1 MRAIFA
7 VRAARMNALPT
18 NVSSRVLA
26 QHVDASGT
34 CVRSPNA
41 DAWFPE
47 NGRPAGARKLCK
59 GCPVIAECLELALR
73 EEAAWDARVS
83 RASAAVALPP
93 SGTGS
98 TGSAPTSPPP
108 ARALTARTTS
118 PRTTRRSRHE
128 HLPDQDDA
136 DGVLRRSPEPGIQ
149 GSRGL

>member
-1 MRAIFA
+1 
-7 VRAARMNALPT
+7 MNALPT

-73 EEAAWDARVS
+73 EEAG
-83 RASAAVALPP
+83 L
-93 SGTGS
+93 G
-98 TGSAPTSPPP
+98 
-108 ARALTARTTS
+108 
-118 PRTTRRSRHE
+118 RSRV
-128 HLPDQDDA
+128 Q
-136 DGVLRRSPEPGIQ
+136 GVR
-149 GSRGL
+149 GSRTPTERYRINRQRADFAAARQSADCSDDVASYNEEIAA